1 MPQLV
6 IVADDLTGAAD
17 ASASF
22 AKAGLSTVIHLS
34 GAAIP
39 NADVVAVSTESR
51 DLGGTAAAATVRS
64 AFSRKVGGQRDA
76 APRWI
81 YNWILTQSR

>member
-22 AKAGLSTVIHLS
+22 AKVGLSTVIHLS

-39 NADVVAVSTESR
+39 NADVVVVSTESR
-51 DLGGTAAAATVRS
+51 DLGGTAAAAAVRS
-64 AFSRKVGGQRDA
+64 ALSRKVGGQRDA